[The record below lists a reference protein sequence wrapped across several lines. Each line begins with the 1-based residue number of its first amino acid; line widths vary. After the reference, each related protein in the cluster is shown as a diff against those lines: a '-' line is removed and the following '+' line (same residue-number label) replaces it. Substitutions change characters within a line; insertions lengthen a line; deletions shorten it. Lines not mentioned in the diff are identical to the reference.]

1 MPNNTTKLKITNKR
15 TKHNKTCVKD
25 KVNNHL
31 LRINT
36 SKGDPMADI
45 QVSDLY
51 GYLQARG
58 FGKASELQRE
68 GLLKCLQNGINLSVF
83 NIA

>member
-1 MPNNTTKLKITNKR
+1 
-15 TKHNKTCVKD
+15 
-25 KVNNHL
+25 
-31 LRINT
+31 
-36 SKGDPMADI
+36 MADI

-51 GYLQARG
+51 GYLQAGG
-58 FGKASELQRE
+58 FGKASDLQRE